1 MARTNVYAD
10 EDYVEDGLT
19 FRKIGKFIKTGWLRM
34 LIYAVIAVALV
45 SVVVLPIKFF
55 YKTEP
60 VAQTTIEFIY
70 DGIENGETPN
80 GGTLDTDNII
90 STVVLANAVES
101 AGLGGKIKDISSLRA
116 QMRVSAV
123 ETEEYIRLVNAAAN
137 GDNSAKEQL
146 RTYVMHPTRFDII
159 IPNPDSLGL
168 SDAQAQNLLNKIVK
182 SYQDDFKSRY
192 SITEMFP
199 ADTYVLSQSETY
211 EFTSVYDLYT
221 ASLNSIE
228 QIIEKYTESAPDFI
242 STLENGSFG
251 TLASALEELRM
262 QYNLF
267 NNYIMINNVWRQP
280 EVAEDSLKAEQS
292 LIEVKRTNLETYIAS
307 LKTLI
312 ADIKPN
318 TITSTDSSGKTV
330 TTETFPAK
338 YYEYIDRL
346 DTSNRELL
354 TYADQ
359 LSNIQL
365 RLQKLGDTGLA
376 ATPDQQREAVAMLVK
391 LEEETTAFVKK
402 VNNLISDYYDTTFVS
417 SSVRQIRQ
425 PVVSRKSSSMNLLV
439 VYACAVIAGLLV
451 GGIVTGVKIGKANA
465 KRAKSAVR
473 ADIAEAPA
481 DANAET
487 VVDTDDKEESKK

>member
-1 MARTNVYAD
+1 
-10 EDYVEDGLT
+10 
-19 FRKIGKFIKTGWLRM
+19 
-34 LIYAVIAVALV
+34 
-45 SVVVLPIKFF
+45 
-55 YKTEP
+55 
-60 VAQTTIEFIY
+60 
-70 DGIENGETPN
+70 
-80 GGTLDTDNII
+80 
-90 STVVLANAVES
+90 
-101 AGLGGKIKDISSLRA
+101 
-116 QMRVSAV
+116 
-123 ETEEYIRLVNAAAN
+123 
-137 GDNSAKEQL
+137 
-146 RTYVMHPTRFDII
+146 
-159 IPNPDSLGL
+159 
-168 SDAQAQNLLNKIVK
+168 
-182 SYQDDFKSRY
+182 
-192 SITEMFP
+192 
-199 ADTYVLSQSETY
+199 
-211 EFTSVYDLYT
+211 
-221 ASLNSIE
+221 
-228 QIIEKYTESAPDFI
+228 
-242 STLENGSFG
+242 
-251 TLASALEELRM
+251 M

-280 EVAEDSLKAEQS
+280 DVAEDSLKAEQS

-487 VVDTDDKEESKK
+487 VVDADDKEESKK